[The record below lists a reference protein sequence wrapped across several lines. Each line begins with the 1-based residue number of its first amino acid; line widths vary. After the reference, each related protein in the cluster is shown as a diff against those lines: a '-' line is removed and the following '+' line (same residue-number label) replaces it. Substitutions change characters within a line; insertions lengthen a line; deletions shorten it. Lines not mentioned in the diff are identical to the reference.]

1 MMKKETMVIGKI
13 LGAHG
18 IRGELKVYPL
28 TDDPG
33 RFYGLDAVYLQ
44 DDKKRERREVELVRL
59 HKGNVLLTLKDVNDR
74 NQSEKL
80 IGRTIAIDRE
90 DAVALEADEYFIE
103 DMIGLEVS
111 DPDGAP
117 IGVVKDVIQTAGSVD
132 NIEIKTPEKLVYV
145 PARKIYFLKVD
156 LEAGRITAD
165 IPEELMNL

>member
-1 MMKKETMVIGKI
+1 MKKETMVIGKI

-33 RFYGLDAVYLQ
+33 RFYGLDTVYVQ
-44 DDKKRERREVELVRL
+44 HGQKQECCEVELVRL
-59 HKGNVLLTLKDVNDR
+59 HKGNVLLTLKGVSDR
-74 NQSEKL
+74 SQSEKL
-80 IGRTIAIDRE
+80 IGRTVAVDRE
-90 DAVALEADEYFIE
+90 DAVALEEDEYFIE
-103 DMIGLEVS
+103 DLIGLDVT
-111 DPDGAP
+111 DTDGAP
-117 IGVVKDVIQTAGSVD
+117 VGVVKDVIQTAGSVD

-156 LEAGRITAD
+156 FENKRITAD